1 LQYFDWKLNEIISPN
16 EIFEV
21 LFYYLNLKINSYN
34 KDILLDFYNTLF
46 DEIVF
51 RNLKILLKFNIGILS
66 ASIFYFALS
75 SIEDMIEIEPYK
87 NFILAFLIFP
97 AISIDHFIELQFI
110 LKKFSKNDI
119 EYFSSFISN
128 INGCCN
134 ILNEFLIQ

>member
-1 LQYFDWKLNEIISPN
+1 MQYFDWKLNEIISPN